1 MKNFFTVSDPVEC
14 NDVQQSVRDDQ
25 TIRDDSHLFETY
37 EAPISESMQLYEIP
51 NTCIYTHIF
60 ICIGK
65 QSMDANEGMYN

>member
-1 MKNFFTVSDPVEC
+1 M
-14 NDVQQSVRDDQ
+14 RDDQ